1 VRNGHS
7 APGRLL
13 AAKIRVGG
21 RPPASYGHCHLPL
34 TADHYPSSKSK
45 AVPPDKYAVLS
56 DVLDWATDAGYPGYS
71 NAAIDEAFNTWVI
84 NTAARDATIW
94 PF

>member
-1 VRNGHS
+1 M
-7 APGRLL
+7 
-13 AAKIRVGG
+13 
-21 RPPASYGHCHLPL
+21 
-34 TADHYPSSKSK
+34 
-45 AVPPDKYAVLS
+45 PPDKYAVLS

>member
-1 VRNGHS
+1 VCQSSR
-7 APGRLL
+7 R
-13 AAKIRVGG
+13 IRWETFKDGIG
-21 RPPASYGHCHLPL
+21 YGHCHLPL

-94 PF
+94 LF